1 MPKSRPAATPFW
13 LEKDLSEMSR
23 AEWESLCDGCARCCL
38 NKLED
43 VDSGDI
49 EYTNV
54 ACRLLEPATCR
65 CTNYAARQTYVSDC
79 VALTP
84 KSVGEI
90 KWLPSTCAYRV
101 LAEGGELASWHPLIS
116 GDPRSVVTAGISVAG
131 KIVSERD
138 AKDLEDHIVE
148 WPT

>member
-1 MPKSRPAATPFW
+1 MPKSEPAATPFW
-13 LEKDLSEMSR
+13 LEKDLSEMSTT
-23 AEWESLCDGCARCCL
+23 EWESLCDGCARCCL

-54 ACRLLEPATCR
+54 ACRLLEPETCR
-65 CTNYAARQTYVSDC
+65 CTNYAARQTYVPDC